1 MWKRFFV
8 EASIIAFQT
17 VMLIGLCAT
26 IGISR
31 SDPKAE
37 ANSGRQLG
45 LDLYQPEP
53 ANDPATADKI
63 QLGQRL
69 LRERLLSCDRSIACV
84 DCPQPK
90 RAFTDVRPKAVG
102 VYGRQG
108 PRTLTDDEKDSLTA
122 FPRSFMGNVID
133 GP

>member
-37 ANSGRQLG
+37 ANSARPLG

-53 ANDPATADKI
+53 ANNPATADQI

-69 LRERLLSCDRSIACV
+69 FRERLLSCDRPIACV
-84 DCPQPK
+84 DCHQPK
-90 RAFTDVRPKAVG
+90 
-102 VYGRQG
+102 
-108 PRTLTDDEKDSLTA
+108 
-122 FPRSFMGNVID
+122 
-133 GP
+133 